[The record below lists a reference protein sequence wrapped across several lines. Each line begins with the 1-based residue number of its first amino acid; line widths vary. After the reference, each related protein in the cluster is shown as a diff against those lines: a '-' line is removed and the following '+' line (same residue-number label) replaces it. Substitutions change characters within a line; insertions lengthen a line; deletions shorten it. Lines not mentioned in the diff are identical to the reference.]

1 MDIQEMSLKQKI
13 GQVCMI
19 GVKGEELQA
28 ETVNMLTNYHIG
40 SVLLTEKN
48 MQQPKQVHKI
58 TQNLQS
64 YAGKV
69 PLFIAT
75 EQGGGEQSSIS
86 KGVTQSP
93 DQRTL
98 GQINNRLYTRQIA
111 QVVSEELRAMGVN
124 FNLYPSANIADTE
137 STSFGANNKYTTK
150 HVVAAVQGCNK
161 ENVIATVRNFPGTG
175 DQRANITASLSEIG
189 PFYKTALQPF
199 IKAIEA
205 GAQCITITNES
216 VPSTESTEPAVF
228 SSIIVQKLLREK
240 LGFEGIIMTES
251 LEQITNEV
259 SIEEA
264 AIRSLEAGVDLLLLP
279 HDESEQIPIVRAIED
294 AVVNERISE
303 DQINQAV
310 TRILQVKQAF
320 SVDEL
325 VDYDR
330 DQFRKQWSQKLETLL
345 QEKAAVK
352 G

>member
-40 SVLLTEKN
+40 SVLLTEQN

-111 QVVSEELRAMGVN
+111 QVVSEELR
-124 FNLYPSANIADTE
+124 DRK
-137 STSFGANNKYTTK
+137 STRLNSS
-150 HVVAAVQGCNK
+150 HVS
-161 ENVIATVRNFPGTG
+161 I
-175 DQRANITASLSEIG
+175 S
-189 PFYKTALQPF
+189 Y
-199 IKAIEA
+199 
-205 GAQCITITNES
+205 
-216 VPSTESTEPAVF
+216 AVF
-228 SSIIVQKLLREK
+228 CLKKKTKDEK
-240 LGFEGIIMTES
+240 QRTK
-251 LEQITNEV
+251 
-259 SIEEA
+259 
-264 AIRSLEAGVDLLLLP
+264 IRV
-279 HDESEQIPIVRAIED
+279 H
-294 AVVNERISE
+294 N
-303 DQINQAV
+303 
-310 TRILQVKQAF
+310 TK
-320 SVDEL
+320 
-325 VDYDR
+325 
-330 DQFRKQWSQKLETLL
+330 
-345 QEKAAVK
+345 
-352 G
+352 

>member
-1 MDIQEMSLKQKI
+1 
-13 GQVCMI
+13 
-19 GVKGEELQA
+19 
-28 ETVNMLTNYHIG
+28 
-40 SVLLTEKN
+40 
-48 MQQPKQVHKI
+48 
-58 TQNLQS
+58 
-64 YAGKV
+64 
-69 PLFIAT
+69 
-75 EQGGGEQSSIS
+75 
-86 KGVTQSP
+86 
-93 DQRTL
+93 
-98 GQINNRLYTRQIA
+98 
-111 QVVSEELRAMGVN
+111 
-124 FNLYPSANIADTE
+124 DTE

-161 ENVIATVRNFPGTG
+161 ENIIATVRNFPGTG
-175 DQRANITASLSEIG
+175 NQRANITASLSEIG

-205 GAQCITITNES
+205 GAPCITITNKS
-216 VPSTESTEPAVF
+216 ISSTESAEPAVF
-228 SSIIVQKLLREK
+228 SSVIVQKLLREK

-251 LEQITNEV
+251 IEQIINEV

-279 HDESEQIPIVRAIED
+279 HNETKQIAVIHAIEE
-294 AVVNERISE
+294 AVFNGRISE
-303 DQINQAV
+303 AQINQAL
-310 TRILQVKQAF
+310 TRILHVKQAF